1 MSKIE
6 LRYYQNDLIDGIE
19 GHWNAGARNVV
30 AVSPTGSGKSATM
43 ARLLKR
49 HNVYSTAIAHRQ
61 ELVSQIALALAK
73 DGVPHKFIAPDAV
86 RRNCIRIQEMEL
98 GYNTHDPLAKV
109 AVAGVDTLIRLDP
122 SDQHLRRC
130 ELWGQD
136 ESHHVITT
144 TKWGKAAEMM
154 PNALGF
160 GVTATP
166 LRADGKGLGRHAD
179 GLFDAM
185 VVGPSMR
192 HLINEGFLTDY
203 RIFAPPSDVDLTD
216 VKVSEATGDF
226 NQDQVRKA
234 VHKSHIVGDMIS
246 HYMRISPGKRAI
258 AFVVDVEAATE
269 TAQAFINAGIPAA
282 SVSAK
287 TPDLE
292 RAVTLRRF
300 RAGELKILVNVDLF
314 GEGFDVPACEVVIMG
329 RPTQSYGLFCLDP
342 ETEVLTP
349 DGWVGS
355 DGDLSSVIAF
365 DRSTGETRG
374 VVVTD
379 YVKRPL
385 YDEEV
390 MYSLDGPH
398 LNMMVSD
405 KHNLVLKGRG
415 KTCVNWNFQT
425 AEDASRRAGLFCVPV
440 SGNGHFGGADLT
452 DDELRFL
459 GWFLSD
465 GCLNRSTNS
474 VQIAQSVSK
483 FDHVQGIANAIMGC
497 GMKFGA
503 HISRRKDC
511 PETHHDL
518 IVFSISHG
526 KPRGRDKHL
535 RGWGY
540 LSKWIDKSIPD
551 CYDTLNAHQIRVLL
565 ETWNLGDGAN
575 NHSSL
580 DYIKRTLTITTGD
593 NRRMADR
600 LQALCVQRGL
610 RCNISVSTKD
620 RDKPL
625 YNCHIREASFATVA
639 GNNCK
644 DGSISGKK
652 PYKRSRLVISDQRP
666 AFVWCVTNPLGTLI
680 TRRNGKVAI
689 VGNCQQFGRALRPV
703 YGSGFDLSTV
713 AGRRM
718 AMAAAGKTHGI
729 IIDHV
734 GNVLRHGLPD
744 APRDWTLDRRERRSR
759 SAPND
764 VIPTRAC
771 PDCTAVYERTFSTCP
786 YCGYKPEPAG
796 RSLPEQVDGD
806 LIEMDPAALAQL
818 RGEIERV
825 DGQCY
830 TPQNVERHVAGAI
843 RSRHHERQQ
852 AQQQLRAA
860 MNLWA
865 GYWRDVH
872 DATDSQSYRRFYMTF
887 GVDVATAQT
896 LGAKEAYD
904 LMMKVIAR
912 VK

>member
-98 GYNTHDPLAKV
+98 GYNTHDPLAKI

-130 ELWGQD
+130 EAWVID
-136 ESHHVITT
+136 EAHHLLAPHIN
-144 TKWGKAAEMM
+144 KWGKATEMM
-154 PNALGF
+154 PNACGL

-179 GLFDAM
+179 GVFDAM

-192 HLINEGFLTDY
+192 TLINECYLTDY
-203 RIFAPPSDVDLTD
+203 RIFSPPSDLDLTQVD
-216 VKVSEATGDF
+216 VSQATGDY

-234 VHKSHIVGDMIS
+234 VHKSHIVGDAIS
-246 HYMRISPGKRAI
+246 HYQRICPGKRGI
-258 AFVVDVEAATE
+258 AFAVDVEDAQKIAA
-269 TAQAFINAGIPAA
+269 AFNAAGVPAA
-282 SVSAK
+282 AVSAK
-287 TPDLE
+287 TPDME
-292 RAVTLRRF
+292 RMVTLRRF
-300 RAGELKILVNVDLF
+300 RAGELKMLVNVDLF
-314 GEGFDVPACEVVIMG
+314 GEGFDVPACDVVIML
-329 RPTQSYGLFCLDP
+329 RPTMSYGLY
-342 ETEVLTP
+342 
-349 DGWVGS
+349 
-355 DGDLSSVIAF
+355 I
-365 DRSTGETRG
+365 
-374 VVVTD
+374 
-379 YVKRPL
+379 
-385 YDEEV
+385 
-390 MYSLDGPH
+390 
-398 LNMMVSD
+398 
-405 KHNLVLKGRG
+405 
-415 KTCVNWNFQT
+415 
-425 AEDASRRAGLFCVPV
+425 
-440 SGNGHFGGADLT
+440 
-452 DDELRFL
+452 
-459 GWFLSD
+459 
-465 GCLNRSTNS
+465 
-474 VQIAQSVSK
+474 QI
-483 FDHVQGIANAIMGC
+483 
-497 GMKFGA
+497 
-503 HISRRKDC
+503 
-511 PETHHDL
+511 
-518 IVFSISHG
+518 
-526 KPRGRDKHL
+526 
-535 RGWGY
+535 
-540 LSKWIDKSIPD
+540 
-551 CYDTLNAHQIRVLL
+551 
-565 ETWNLGDGAN
+565 
-575 NHSSL
+575 
-580 DYIKRTLTITTGD
+580 
-593 NRRMADR
+593 
-600 LQALCVQRGL
+600 
-610 RCNISVSTKD
+610 
-620 RDKPL
+620 
-625 YNCHIREASFATVA
+625 
-639 GNNCK
+639 
-644 DGSISGKK
+644 
-652 PYKRSRLVISDQRP
+652 
-666 AFVWCVTNPLGTLI
+666 
-680 TRRNGKVAI
+680 
-689 VGNCQQFGRALRPV
+689 FGRCLRV
-703 YGSGFDLSTV
+703 VFADGFDLSTV

-771 PDCTAVYERTFSTCP
+771 PDCTAVYERTFSACP

-872 DATDSQSYRRFYMTF
+872 SATDSQSYRRFYMTF

-904 LMMKVIAR
+904 LMMKVIVR